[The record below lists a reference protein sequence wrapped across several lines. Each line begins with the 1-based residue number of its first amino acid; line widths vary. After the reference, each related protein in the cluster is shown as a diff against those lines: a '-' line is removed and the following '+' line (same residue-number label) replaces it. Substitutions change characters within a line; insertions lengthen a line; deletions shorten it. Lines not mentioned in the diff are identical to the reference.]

1 MWPNVEFRT
10 QLLEQNLGLVRS
22 SLQRT
27 THGWATK
34 KGPRTD
40 ADLNFSS
47 NKDKFASSLDADLN
61 FSLNKN
67 GFASSLDADLN
78 FSSNKNGSASSL
90 DADLNFS

>member
-10 QLLEQNLGLVRS
+10 QLVEQNLGLVRS

-47 NKDKFASSLDADLN
+47 NK
-61 FSLNKN
+61 N
-67 GFASSLDADLN
+67 GSASSLDADLN
-78 FSSNKNGSASSL
+78 FSSNKKGSASSL
-90 DADLNFS
+90 GANLNFFKIKN